1 MNYLLLPFLLVPSL
15 AANAQTSTWDVHPL
29 NTIPCT
35 EWIYPAP
42 GCGGCGSC
50 RTAIDTDPLVMDGA
64 LIRWSENL
72 QLCPHP
78 IDTLG
83 NNVVVVTGFLPQAS
97 PSTFIGGRV
106 DFHQAMHLDT
116 LELIG
121 GSQAGGPDSVE
132 VAIQFNT
139 NNLGETTT
147 IFHAALTN
155 QLLTYTMADLGC
167 TPLVNGSGWM
177 NVYVRAHGSDQ
188 GFLFKG
194 LRVVGSPCS
203 VVSVH
208 ELAETEAIIQPFN
221 EGVRITT
228 QKPVEVSVYDGL
240 GHLTFHRNA
249 AVGTTFAPL
258 ADGLSIVRAGDSVRK
273 IVR

>member
-1 MNYLLLPFLLVPSL
+1 M
-15 AANAQTSTWDVHPL
+15 
-29 NTIPCT
+29 
-35 EWIYPAP
+35 
-42 GCGGCGSC
+42 
-50 RTAIDTDPLVMDGA
+50 
-64 LIRWSENL
+64 
-72 QLCPHP
+72 
-78 IDTLG
+78 
-83 NNVVVVTGFLPQAS
+83 
-97 PSTFIGGRV
+97 
-106 DFHQAMHLDT
+106 
-116 LELIG
+116 
-121 GSQAGGPDSVE
+121 
-132 VAIQFNT
+132 
-139 NNLGETTT
+139 
-147 IFHAALTN
+147 
-155 QLLTYTMADLGC
+155 
-167 TPLVNGSGWM
+167 
-177 NVYVRAHGSDQ
+177 RAHGSDQ

-228 QKPVEVSVYDGL
+228 EKPVEVSVYDGL